1 MIEEAKSRYTKGSS
15 EENVSGLLARL
26 CVRMPCGSVEHGTLY
41 VGVITHMM
49 YIEADASSQP

>member
-26 CVRMPCGSVEHGTLY
+26 CVRMLCGSVEHGTLY
-41 VGVITHMM
+41 VGVITHIM